1 MRAFVITIED
11 NERSVKYAQRC
22 IESGKKHG
30 LEIKQFNAFT
40 PKDNPEKFLK
50 SRGINPNRFK
60 EKYSRPENCM
70 SAFISHYSCWEISR
84 DMNEKVV
91 IFEHDALITGQVP
104 VDVEFDKVMTF
115 SKPSYGKY
123 NTPLKLGVDGLI
135 QKQYF
140 GGAHGYIVK
149 PEGAKE
155 LVTKAVSHAGPT
167 DIYLNAQNFPWLQ
180 EYYPW
185 VCMAADSFSTIQ
197 NETGCLAKHN
207 YKIGYKIIDA

>member
-1 MRAFVITIED
+1 MKAFVITIED

-84 DMNEKVV
+84 DMNETVV

-115 SKPSYGKY
+115 SKPSYGK
-123 NTPLKLGVDGLI
+123 
-135 QKQYF
+135 
-140 GGAHGYIVK
+140 
-149 PEGAKE
+149 
-155 LVTKAVSHAGPT
+155 
-167 DIYLNAQNFPWLQ
+167 
-180 EYYPW
+180 
-185 VCMAADSFSTIQ
+185 
-197 NETGCLAKHN
+197 
-207 YKIGYKIIDA
+207 